1 MFPISSVE
9 DPPLEGAAPPASPAG
24 PAAAAPLAP
33 PPPGP
38 SGLAASAPA
47 ASAGPTATT
56 NVATTAAAAAAVPP
70 PPAGPIAAA
79 ATAVALAAVGPPH
92 TWPRPARSAVGV
104 SPQNNLQGCTK
115 CKRWKEG
122 WRFTHVVLGTPTER
136 CDLCREEARAL
147 DLWNRVD
154 ARL

>member
-1 MFPISSVE
+1 MFPISSVISSVE
-9 DPPLEGAAPPASPAG
+9 DPPLEGAAPPAPPT
-24 PAAAAPLAP
+24 PAAAAA
-33 PPPGP
+33 
-38 SGLAASAPA
+38 SAGLAAAAPA

-70 PPAGPIAAA
+70 PPAGPNAAA
-79 ATAVALAAVGPPH
+79 AAAVALAAVGPPH

-122 WRFTHVVLGTPTER
+122 WRFIHIVLGTNTKQ
-136 CDLCREEARAL
+136 CDLCRREARARALL
-147 DLWNRVD
+147 DRVD
-154 ARL
+154 NRS